1 MPLRRLFAPLLLTL
15 AVLGM
20 LGPRGLAWAH
30 SPFEPG
36 TEAASEIAP
45 RSTGSGGHSDGGDLP
60 GWVLVAA
67 PDLAAAPAMSGFPSS
82 ALATVTAAAA
92 LGWWRPRRAAALAL
106 VLLLAVFA
114 FEDGLHSV
122 HHGLDRALA
131 SSCPVAAAGAQLN
144 ATPVDGVAPCD
155 VILPVVALTVE
166 MSPSD
171 PITRLAS
178 PEQGRA
184 PPCSLA

>member
-1 MPLRRLFAPLLLTL
+1 MSLRRLFVTLLLVL

-36 TEAASEIAP
+36 SEVASEIVP
-45 RSTGSGGHSDGGDLP
+45 RSTGSDGRSHGDELP
-60 GWVLVAA
+60 GWA
-67 PDLAAAPAMSGFPSS
+67 LAAAPEMPGFPWP
-82 ALATVTAAAA
+82 ALAIVAAAAA

-122 HHGLDRALA
+122 HHGLDQAQA
-131 SSCPVAAAGAQLN
+131 SSCQVAAAGAHLH
-144 ATPVDGVAPCD
+144 ATPVDGAAPCD
-155 VILPVVALTVE
+155 VILPVVALAVE
-166 MSPSD
+166 TSPSD
-171 PITRLAS
+171 PIAPLAS
-178 PEQGRA
+178 LEQGRA
-184 PPCSLA
+184 PPCSIV

>member
-1 MPLRRLFAPLLLTL
+1 MPLRRLFVTLLLVL

-20 LGPRGLAWAH
+20 LGPCGPAWAH

-36 TEAASEIAP
+36 PEVASEIAP
-45 RSTGSGGHSDGGDLP
+45 GPTGSDGRGDGGDLP
-60 GWVLVAA
+60 GWA
-67 PDLAAAPAMSGFPSS
+67 LAAAPEMPAFPWP
-82 ALATVTAAAA
+82 ALAVVAAAMT

-122 HHGLDRALA
+122 HHGADRAQS
-131 SSCPVAAAGAQLN
+131 SSCPVAVAGAHLH

-155 VILPVVALTVE
+155 VILPVVALAVE
-166 MSPSD
+166 TSLSD
-171 PITRLAS
+171 PIAALAS

-184 PPCSLA
+184 PPCSLV

>member
-1 MPLRRLFAPLLLTL
+1 MSLRRLFITLLLVL

-36 TEAASEIAP
+36 SEVASETVPSSA
-45 RSTGSGGHSDGGDLP
+45 GSDGRSRADVLP
-60 GWVLVAA
+60 GWA
-67 PDLAAAPAMSGFPSS
+67 LAAAPEVPGFPWPV
-82 ALATVTAAAA
+82 LAIVAAAAA
-92 LGWWRPRRAAALAL
+92 LGWWRPRRAAAVAL

-122 HHGLDRALA
+122 HHGLDRTQA
-131 SSCPVAAAGAQLN
+131 SSCQVAAAGAHLH
-144 ATPVDGVAPCD
+144 ATPVDGAAPCD
-155 VILPVVALTVE
+155 VILPVVILAVE
-166 MSPSD
+166 TSPSD
-171 PITRLAS
+171 PISPLAS

-184 PPCSLA
+184 PPCSIV

>member
-1 MPLRRLFAPLLLTL
+1 MSLHRLLVTLLLVL

-36 TEAASEIAP
+36 SEVASAIVP
-45 RSTGSGGHSDGGDLP
+45 RSDGRSQGNDLP
-60 GWVLVAA
+60 GWALGAA
-67 PDLAAAPAMSGFPSS
+67 PDMPGVPWS
-82 ALATVTAAAA
+82 ALAIVAAAVA
-92 LGWWRPRRAAALAL
+92 FGWRRPRRTAALAL

-122 HHGLDRALA
+122 HHGMNQTPA
-131 SSCPVAAAGAQLN
+131 SSCQVAAAGAHLN
-144 ATPVDGVAPCD
+144 ATAVDSVAPCD
-155 VILPVVALTVE
+155 VVLPVVALAVE
-166 MSPSD
+166 TSLSD
-171 PITRLAS
+171 PIAHLAN

-184 PPCSLA
+184 PPCSFV

>member
-1 MPLRRLFAPLLLTL
+1 MPLRRLLVTLLLTL

-20 LGPRGLAWAH
+20 LGASGPASAH

-36 TEAASEIAP
+36 TEVASESAP
-45 RSTGSGGHSDGGDLP
+45 GFTASGDRSGGGALP
-60 GWVLVAA
+60 GWA
-67 PDLAAAPAMSGFPSS
+67 LAAAPDMPGLPWS
-82 ALATVTAAAA
+82 ALAIVAAA
-92 LGWWRPRRAAALAL
+92 LALGWRRPRGAAALAL

-122 HHGLDRALA
+122 HHGMNQAQA
-131 SSCPVAAAGAQLN
+131 SSCPVAAAGAHLS

-155 VILPVVALTVE
+155 VVLPVVALAVE
-166 MSPSD
+166 TSPSD
-171 PITRLAS
+171 PIAHLAS

-184 PPCSLA
+184 PPRSLV

>member
-1 MPLRRLFAPLLLTL
+1 MPWRRIFVTLLLTL

-20 LGPRGLAWAH
+20 LGSRGPAWAH

-36 TEAASEIAP
+36 TEVAAEIAP
-45 RSTGSGGHSDGGDLP
+45 VPVSDGRSPGGPLP
-60 GWVLVAA
+60 SWA
-67 PDLAAAPAMSGFPSS
+67 LAAAPDMPGVPWS
-82 ALATVTAAAA
+82 ALAIVAAAVA
-92 LGWWRPRRAAALAL
+92 LGSWRPRRAVAFAL

-122 HHGLDRALA
+122 HHGMNQAQA
-131 SSCPVAAAGAQLN
+131 SSCPVAAAATHLH

-155 VILPVVALTVE
+155 VTLPVVALTVE
-166 MSPSD
+166 TSPSD
-171 PITRLAS
+171 PIAYLAS

-184 PPCSLA
+184 PPYSLV

>member
-1 MPLRRLFAPLLLTL
+1 MPLCRLFVTLLLTL
-15 AVLGM
+15 VVLGM
-20 LGPRGLAWAH
+20 LGPGGLAWAH

-36 TEAASEIAP
+36 AEVAAEIAAGP
-45 RSTGSGGHSDGGDLP
+45 TGSDGRVDGNDLP
-60 GWVLVAA
+60 GWA
-67 PDLAAAPAMSGFPSS
+67 LAAAPEMPGLPWS
-82 ALATVTAAAA
+82 ALAIVAGAVA

-122 HHGLDRALA
+122 HHGMNQTQA
-131 SSCPVAAAGAQLN
+131 SSCSVAAAATHLH

-155 VILPVVALTVE
+155 VVQPGVALALE
-166 MSPSD
+166 ASPSD
-171 PITRLAS
+171 PIAYLAT

-184 PPCSLA
+184 PPCSLV